1 MSTTPPAVVPFESQ
15 PPQVMKRNFFLG
27 AINGVLF
34 VFAETLFDPTLV
46 VTSLANQLGASA
58 FILGL
63 FGPISSAGW
72 YLPPF
77 FVAGYVQSRPLKIA
91 VYRGMS
97 FIRIACWILLAAVV
111 NLVRDPAW
119 ILISLIVAYSIAS
132 LASGI
137 GGLPFLEVVSKTV
150 PPARRGE
157 LFAWRLGLGGLLGIT
172 ASGLVR
178 WLLDPATPIAFPNN
192 YGLLAIGFC
201 LFASVSLMLFNQ
213 IKETPDANPRPSRP
227 FRQQLH
233 IALGIVRTSPNYRR
247 HLLTQALLFVGVS
260 AVPFYMVFVNREL
273 DAPLAWVGIYLAVQ
287 MVANLLANLLF
298 GWLSRRVGNQ
308 KVLTVGA
315 AAGVV
320 AAAIMTGMVLLA
332 KPLHISGLTAAW
344 LLTPVF
350 AMVGIR
356 VAAVGV
362 ASPSLML
369 NIVPPE
375 ERSLMIGFTQTV
387 GGMVVLLTMTSGL
400 IVGAAGYPALM
411 IISLAA
417 YIGAV
422 LLALQIREHPD
433 L

>member
-1 MSTTPPAVVPFESQ
+1 
-15 PPQVMKRNFFLG
+15 
-27 AINGVLF
+27 
-34 VFAETLFDPTLV
+34 
-46 VTSLANQLGASA
+46 
-58 FILGL
+58 
-63 FGPISSAGW
+63 
-72 YLPPF
+72 
-77 FVAGYVQSRPLKIA
+77 
-91 VYRGMS
+91 
-97 FIRIACWILLAAVV
+97 
-111 NLVRDPAW
+111 
-119 ILISLIVAYSIAS
+119 
-132 LASGI
+132 
-137 GGLPFLEVVSKTV
+137 
-150 PPARRGE
+150 
-157 LFAWRLGLGGLLGIT
+157 
-172 ASGLVR
+172 
-178 WLLDPATPIAFPNN
+178 
-192 YGLLAIGFC
+192 
-201 LFASVSLMLFNQ
+201 MLFNQ

-400 IVGAAGYPALM
+400 IVGAVGYPALM